1 MLELWERVED
11 CWASIIPNEYK
22 NLYKSMPKRIAA
34 VITAKGR
41 WTNF

>member
-11 CWASIIPNEYK
+11 CWASITLNESK
-22 NLYKSMPKRIAA
+22 NLYRSMPKRIVA
-34 VITAKGR
+34 VIAAKGR